1 MTASLY
7 SAMIQR
13 LAPDHDAAHVE
24 AWMRLKHP
32 TLDAISVLDFAREVA
47 VAVECIT
54 QAGLGESDELAQS
67 FDLQPH
73 YGVGERVLVTRE
85 CGLPPAAAQITAE
98 NHHRPHLVKVKYQG
112 GRGAGAWIARIRIAK
127 RLPAPRA

>member
-1 MTASLY
+1 MSASLY

-13 LAPDHDAAHVE
+13 LAPDHDPAHVE
-24 AWMRLKHP
+24 AWMRLKHA
-32 TLDAISVLDFAREVA
+32 TLDGISTLEFAREVA
-47 VAVECIT
+47 IAVECIT

-73 YGVGERVLVTRE
+73 YGVDDRVLVTRE
-85 CGLPPAAAQITAE
+85 GGLPPAAAQITAE

-112 GRGAGAWIARIRIAK
+112 RRGAGAWIARIRIAK
-127 RLPAPRA
+127 RLPPPPP